1 MRNPHAGRPIGPEVT
16 DHEIA
21 AALEDLSVPALL
33 MACVHLCADDA
44 ERRAILDG
52 PLRPQ
57 GLFLNE
63 YQGYM
68 SPEDQAA
75 ARALA
80 LDVIRRWRERG
91 CPDPEPLAPP
101 LLHEMM
107 TWLACDTVGEEY
119 VPMMLEELALDGLDS
134 RRPESLAGAAA
145 YPVVIIGCG
154 MSGLL
159 AAVRLQQAGF
169 PFVVVEKNDG
179 PGGTWFENRY
189 PGARVDVGSHF
200 YSYSFE
206 PADHWTEFF
215 SRQPE
220 LQAYFQRVL
229 EEQDIARHVRFGTEA
244 TAAAYDDAT
253 RTWTVHLEGGESLT
267 ARAVVCAVG
276 QLNRPSVPDV
286 PGEFDGPA
294 FHTARWPEDVDLTG
308 KDVVMVGAGATGFQ
322 VAPAIADRC
331 GP

>member
-1 MRNPHAGRPIGPEVT
+1 
-16 DHEIA
+16 
-21 AALEDLSVPALL
+21 
-33 MACVHLCADDA
+33 
-44 ERRAILDG
+44 
-52 PLRPQ
+52 
-57 GLFLNE
+57 
-63 YQGYM
+63 
-68 SPEDQAA
+68 
-75 ARALA
+75 
-80 LDVIRRWRERG
+80 
-91 CPDPEPLAPP
+91 
-101 LLHEMM
+101 
-107 TWLACDTVGEEY
+107 
-119 VPMMLEELALDGLDS
+119 MMLEELALDGLDS

-179 PGGTWFENRY
+179 PGGTWWENRY

-229 EEQDIARHVRFGTEA
+229 EEQDIAGHVRFGTEA

-276 QLNRPSVPDV
+276 QLNRPFVPDV

-294 FHTARWPEDVDLTG
+294 FHTAALARGRRPHRQGRGDGRGRRDRVPG
-308 KDVVMVGAGATGFQ
+308 GAGDRRHGAVADRAAAHRAVDVPQPRLPRRGRAGRRLGDP
-322 VAPAIADRC
+322 APAVLRALVPVPHALAGLRRRPGRGQGRPGLGAAAAVRERGQRPGPHHVHRVDHQPGRRGPGAGRQGRAALPAHREAHAPGQRLAGC
-331 GP
+331 GR